1 MSAAAGQD
9 TIAAAFAASG
19 TGTGTGTKPT
29 SSAGTGKRA
38 ALMPY
43 LMGGFPD
50 LETSLAIGEA
60 YADAGAD
67 LVEVG
72 VPFSD
77 PLADGPVIH
86 AAATDA
92 LSAGASSSGRSGT
105 IRPLIPRSASSPA
118 KRSTPRA
125 RTGFA

>member
-1 MSAAAGQD
+1 MSSSGVER
-9 TIAAAFAASG
+9 IAEAFA
-19 TGTGTGTKPT
+19 
-29 SSAGTGKRA
+29 SARANGRRA

-50 LETSLAIGEA
+50 LATSAKIGLA

-67 LVEVG
+67 LIELG

-86 AAATDA
+86 AAATAA
-92 LSAGASSSGRSGT
+92 LTAGATLPDVLKVAGTLAQRLPVVVMCYEIGRAAWRG
-105 IRPLIPRSASSPA
+105 RV
-118 KRSTPRA
+118 
-125 RTGFA
+125 